1 MATIFQVTLQ
11 GSNSVSDQWQTS
23 FWVRPDG
30 GAFIGPD
37 GLNFV
42 AQALIETWWDTGVG
56 EHFPTT
62 LAFTRVVYREVE
74 SNTGVSAG
82 VSEQNWSK
90 PGTGTGNSLP
100 PDNAFVISLRG
111 QGTSRRE
118 RGRMYLPALRANVLE
133 PDGRVDFTVRDEICD
148 ATGALFDGLSTA
160 GAVPIVYSRTGRTF
174 TDIVSIDAG
183 DVMDT
188 QRRRDNAVT
197 ERRHVYPLS

>member
-11 GSNSVSDQWQTS
+11 GSNSVADQWQTS
-23 FWVRPDG
+23 FWVRPEG
-30 GAFIGPD
+30 AAFIGPD

-42 AQALIETWWDTGVG
+42 AQGLIETWWDTGVG
-56 EHFPTT
+56 AHYPDVTSFN
-62 LAFTRVVYREVE
+62 RVTYRQVE
-74 SNTGVSAG
+74 SNTGVSEG
-82 VSEQNWSK
+82 VSEDNWSK

-100 PDNAFVISLRG
+100 PDNAFVVTLRG

-118 RGRMYLPALRANVLE
+118 RGRMYLPALRVGVLE
-133 PDGRVDFTVRDEICD
+133 EDGRVSFTARDSIVD

-160 GAVPIVYSRTGRTF
+160 GAVPIVYSRTGRSI
-174 TDIVSIDAG
+174 TDIVSIDCG

-197 ERRHVYPLS
+197 ERRQTYTLA